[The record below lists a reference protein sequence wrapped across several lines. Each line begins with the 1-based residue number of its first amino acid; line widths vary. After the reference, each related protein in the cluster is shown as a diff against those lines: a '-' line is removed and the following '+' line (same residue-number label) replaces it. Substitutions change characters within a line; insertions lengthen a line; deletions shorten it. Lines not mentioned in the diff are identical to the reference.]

1 MTHTKH
7 VATNAKRTMVCDHD
21 AHHGTRAESPF
32 APIAITGG
40 VLADET
46 MQLLR
51 TETADQGARRPYG

>member
-46 MQLLR
+46 MQLF
-51 TETADQGARRPYG
+51 AN